1 MTRTR
6 NTILTLLGCS
16 SLICWGNNTPL
27 QIAQQGVFSSGGTVT
42 PPVSGAYD
50 SAKNWTDLTRRGN
63 TAHIDHANVF
73 FQIPAG
79 SNRTPIVYL
88 HGYGQSRI

>member
-1 MTRTR
+1 MTLTR

-16 SLICWGNNTPL
+16 CLVCWGDNAPL

-50 SAKNWTDLTRRGN
+50 SAKNWTDLPRLGITGN
-63 TAHIDHANVF
+63 SHFMFQETNNAAIAAHLEKWLTAH
-73 FQIPAG
+73 G
-79 SNRTPIVYL
+79 L
-88 HGYGQSRI
+88 